1 MESPKIESLLNS
13 YFDGETTLAEER
25 VLQEYFSQPNVAQ
38 HLEQYRS
45 MFGYFVKEREQRFDG
60 ALPLEPRKRKSVAWL
75 SVAAS
80 IVVLL
85 GIGTFAYNNLNAPT
99 TAPKELGTY
108 ENPEIA
114 FQQTQ
119 KALDMLAAHVNKG
132 VESVDYIN
140 EYEQSKDKVFKK

>member
-1 MESPKIESLLNS
+1 MESHKIESLLDK
-13 YFDGETTLAEER
+13 YFDAETTLAEER

-38 HLEQYRS
+38 HLEQYRH
-45 MFGYFVKEREQRFDG
+45 MFTFYAKEREQRFDG
-60 ALPLEPRKRKSVAWL
+60 ALPLQPRKRKVVAWL

-85 GIGTFAYNNLNAPT
+85 GIGTFAYNNLDEPATAPT
-99 TAPKELGTY
+99 ELGTY
-108 ENPEIA
+108 ENPELA

-132 VESVDYIN
+132 VESVELIN